1 MKYFL
6 IISFSLLL
14 TTLNSEDFKE
24 LIVTGTDVTKTKTF
38 DLGNNNKFSSF
49 TTNGSWTDNYGNY
62 GFNRCMGIINKNPNN
77 VDLYFMC
84 EMEDKNGYKIWL
96 ISKRNS
102 ETQSS
107 GVGSY
112 EIVNATIPKKEL
124 FIGKKC
130 TYAVKYLREINFTKS
145 KCKISKELSK
155 VFEKMGSGD

>member
-1 MKYFL
+1 
-6 IISFSLLL
+6 
-14 TTLNSEDFKE
+14 
-24 LIVTGTDVTKTKTF
+24 
-38 DLGNNNKFSSF
+38 
-49 TTNGSWTDNYGNY
+49 
-62 GFNRCMGIINKNPNN
+62 
-77 VDLYFMC
+77 MC

-130 TYAVKYLREINFTKS
+130 TYAVKYLRETNFNKS

>member
-1 MKYFL
+1 MNIFL
-6 IISFSLLL
+6 TILISLIL
-14 TTLNSEDFKE
+14 TTLKAEDFKE

-38 DLGNNNKFSSF
+38 DLGDNNKFSSF
-49 TTNGSWTDNYGNY
+49 TANGSWTDNYGNY
-62 GFNRCMGIINKNPNN
+62 GFNRCMGIIYKNPNN

-96 ISKRNS
+96 VSKRNS

-112 EIVNATIPKKEL
+112 EIVNTTIPNKEL

-130 TYAVKYLREINFTKS
+130 TYAVKYLKETNFTKS
-145 KCKISKELSK
+145 KCKISKELST

>member
-1 MKYFL
+1 
-6 IISFSLLL
+6 
-14 TTLNSEDFKE
+14 
-24 LIVTGTDVTKTKTF
+24 
-38 DLGNNNKFSSF
+38 
-49 TTNGSWTDNYGNY
+49 
-62 GFNRCMGIINKNPNN
+62 
-77 VDLYFMC
+77 
-84 EMEDKNGYKIWL
+84 MEDKNGYKIWL

-102 ETQSS
+102 EIQSS

-130 TYAVKYLREINFTKS
+130 TYAVKYLRDTNFNKS

>member
-1 MKYFL
+1 MKFL
-6 IISFSLLL
+6 ISIFICFILITASA
-14 TTLNSEDFKE
+14 EDSKE
-24 LIVTGTDVTKTKTF
+24 YIVTGSDITETKTF
-38 DLGNNNKFSSF
+38 ELENKSKFSSF
-49 TTNGSWTDNYGNY
+49 TVNGSWTDNYGNY

-130 TYAVKYLREINFTKS
+130 TYAVKYLRESNFNKS